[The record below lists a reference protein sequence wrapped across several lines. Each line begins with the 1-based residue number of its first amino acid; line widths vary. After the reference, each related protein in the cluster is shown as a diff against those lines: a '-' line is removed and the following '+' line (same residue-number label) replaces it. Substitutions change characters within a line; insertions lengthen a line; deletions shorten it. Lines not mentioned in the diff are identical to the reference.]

1 MKNLFKI
8 ILLLFSFS
16 AGAQKVLD
24 EITIKSGRIS
34 IPFSEE
40 NRSLRIIDSTF
51 LNNTSAKN
59 LSEVLQQIIGLDIR
73 RRGNDDIQSD
83 LYIRGGS
90 FDQTLLLINGIKVE
104 DSQTGHHQM
113 NLSIPIELVDR
124 IEILKGSGSRIFGM
138 NAFNG
143 AINIITKK
151 DAEKNN
157 INVKYGSYKT
167 FKGSVSVPINSKN
180 SSHILS
186 STYGKSDGY
195 RYNTDYKYFN
205 FFYNGIIELNNSDL
219 EILYTNSDR
228 KFGANGFYASPEAT
242 DQYEETNGSLL
253 NFKLTNKGKKLTSES
268 SLYWRRHEDTY
279 IYIRENPSIY
289 KNNHIS
295 QKLGFQNNIS
305 IFSDI
310 GITGIGIDINNT
322 SLNSNNLGN
331 RNRFISTIFL
341 EQLINKNNFS
351 ITPGIAFSI
360 YEKPNTDI
368 FKSKLFPGID
378 IGYKVS
384 SKINFHANL
393 GETFRIPTFTDLFY
407 SDPNNQGNENLDPE
421 KAFTSELGIRFTE
434 IKYSM
439 SFAFFRR
446 KSSDLIDYI
455 KNNSADKWS
464 PQNIKKVITSGFEF
478 DSKFFFNPYTIN
490 LGYAYIND
498 NYETNPSSRYS
509 LNSYKHRLILNLD
522 FKLSKSV
529 SNHVSARYGVR
540 RMRDENDKT
549 VFDYKIL
556 IKGNSWNLSV
566 NLNNI
571 LNSKYYETNLVQ
583 MPGRNLTIGVNISF

>member
-1 MKNLFKI
+1 MKILFKT

-24 EITIKSGRIS
+24 EITIKSGRIL

-59 LSEVLQQIIGLDIR
+59 LSEVLQQVIGLDIR

-113 NLSIPIELVDR
+113 NLSVPIELIDR

-151 DAEKNN
+151 NADKKN

-167 FKGSVSVPINSKN
+167 FHGSGTIPINTKN

-195 RYNTDYKYFN
+195 RYNTDYKYLN
-205 FFYNGIIELNNSDL
+205 FFYNGIIKLNNSDL

-242 DQYEETNGSLL
+242 DQYEETNASLL

-360 YEKPNTDI
+360 YEQPDRDI

-378 IGYKVS
+378 IGYKIS

-393 GETFRIPTFTDLFY
+393 GETFRIPTFTDLYY
-407 SDPNNQGNENLDPE
+407 SDPNNEGNENLEPE
-421 KAFTSELGIRFTE
+421 KAFTSEVGVKLSE
-434 IKYSM
+434 KKYAM

-446 KSSDLIDYI
+446 KSSDLIDYV

-464 PQNIKKVITSGFEF
+464 PQNIKEVTTSGIEF
-478 DSKFFFNPYTIN
+478 HSKFFFNPYTIN
-490 LGYAYIND
+490 FGYAYIND
-498 NYETNPSSRYS
+498 DYETTPLSRYS

-529 SNHVSARYGVR
+529 SNYISARYGVR
-540 RMRDENDKT
+540 GTNDDNNKT